1 MLHRH
6 IHSHLQL
13 TMPRKRKKRS
23 TAPVV
28 SWGLE
33 ATRPDAG
40 GLLGWPTLHPRTE
53 VTGSDRVQLYRAAR
67 ALVYNSASIRA
78 AVETCVN
85 LQGWLLPQPATP
97 DDEWNRE
104 ARRHFMRAAMNPR
117 LFDQAG
123 ALNFITAQLWL
134 EFHRL
139 VDGDAFIV
147 ATEWRGFPCFRFYRA
162 PQVSS
167 DGYGGGN
174 DMGVAINKAG
184 RPISYS
190 VYDYATGGVST
201 VPAWAGY
208 LYRHNPDPGMPR
220 GVTDLVGGIVAARDL
235 MELGGYLKASAKL
248 SAAIGLVET
257 KSPTDKKAGAM
268 QNFGRTEQVPAA
280 MPAEQQQTITQMLGG
295 SKIISLEPG
304 RDVKVLTDNRPG
316 PNTLSFMER
325 VRDELADGVGLS
337 AGILFD
343 SSKLGSAGIR
353 MEMEKARRWVEKRH
367 HWRKPLLSWLWT
379 YWVAKE
385 IAAGRLRAPR
395 EGSFEDVFWV
405 PCRDMTIDIG
415 RVATASINLVRE
427 GLMSP
432 ASFTLATEGR
442 LPEDIARERARLM
455 AAYRE
460 LEGEYNLPAGSL
472 RQSALGATDTGI
484 AIEEEEESDKNTPK
498 VDNENGNK

>member
-1 MLHRH
+1 
-6 IHSHLQL
+6 
-13 TMPRKRKKRS
+13 MPRKRKKR
-23 TAPVV
+23 TPATV
-28 SWGLE
+28 SAWGLE

-53 VTGSDRVQLYRAAR
+53 VSVYDRIQLYRAAR
-67 ALVYNSASIRA
+67 ALVYNSASIRS

-97 DDEWNRE
+97 DDDWNRT

-139 VDGDAFIV
+139 VEGDAFIV
-147 ATEWRGFPCFRFYRA
+147 ATEYRGFPCFRFYRA
-162 PQVSS
+162 PQISA
-167 DGYGGGN
+167 DGIGGGA
-174 DMGVAINKAG
+174 DLGVTSNAAG
-184 RPISYS
+184 RPIAYS
-190 VYDYATGGVST
+190 VFDYTTGKPHT

-208 LYRHNPDPGMPR
+208 LYRHNPDPASPR
-220 GVTDLVGGIVAARDL
+220 GLTDLIGGIVAARDL
-235 MELGGYLKASAKL
+235 MELSGYLKASAKL

-257 KSPTDKKAGAM
+257 KSPADKKAGAM
-268 QNFGRTEQVPAA
+268 QNFGRTEQAPAA
-280 MPAEQQQTITQMLGG
+280 MAPEDAATITRMMGG

-304 RDVKVLTDNRPG
+304 RDVKVLTDNRPA

-367 HWRKPLLSWLWT
+367 HWRKPLLTWLWT

-395 EGSFEDVFWV
+395 SGSFEDVFWV
-405 PCRDMTIDIG
+405 PCRDMTIDLG

-442 LPEDIARERARLM
+442 LPEDIARERARLL

-460 LEGEYNLPAGSL
+460 LEAEFNLPPGSL
-472 RQSALGATDTGI
+472 RQSALGATDASPT
-484 AIEEEEESDKNTPK
+484 ASEQEDDSSSDKNTPK
-498 VDNENGNK
+498 VEQQ

>member
-1 MLHRH
+1 
-6 IHSHLQL
+6 
-13 TMPRKRKKRS
+13 MPRKRKKRS
-23 TAPVV
+23 IAPVNA
-28 SWGLE
+28 WGLE

-40 GLLGWPTLHPRTE
+40 GLLCWPTLHPRTE
-53 VTGSDRVQLYRAAR
+53 LSGLDRVQLYRAAR
-67 ALVYNSASIRA
+67 ALVYNSSSIRA

-104 ARRHFMRAAMNPR
+104 ARRHFMRTAMNPR

-134 EFHRL
+134 EFHRI
-139 VDGDAFIV
+139 VEGDALIV
-147 ATEWRGFPCFRFYRA
+147 ATEYRGFPCFRFYRA
-162 PQVSS
+162 PQVST
-167 DGYGGGN
+167 DGLGGGA
-174 DMGVAINKAG
+174 DAGVTTNKAG
-184 RPISYS
+184 RPVAYS
-190 VYDYATGGVST
+190 VYNYTTDTPAT

-208 LYRHNPDPGMPR
+208 LYRHNPDPASPR
-220 GVTDLVGGIVAARDL
+220 GITDLVGGIVAARDL

-268 QNFGRTEQVPAA
+268 QNFGRTEQAPAD
-280 MPAEQQQTITQMLGG
+280 MPPEQQHTITQMMGG

-304 RDVKVLTDNRPG
+304 RDVKVLTDNRPA

-367 HWRKPLLSWLWT
+367 HWRKPLLTWLWT

-385 IAAGRLRAPR
+385 IAAGRLRSPR
-395 EGSFEDVFWV
+395 TGSFEDVFWV

-415 RVATASINLVRE
+415 RVASASINLVRE

-432 ASFTLATEGR
+432 AAFTLATEGR
-442 LPEDIARERARLM
+442 LPEDIARERARLL

-460 LEGEYNLPAGSL
+460 LEQEFQLPPGSL
-472 RQSALGATDTGI
+472 RQSALGATDSTP
-484 AIEEEEESDKNTPK
+484 AEEEENSDKNTPK
-498 VDNENGNK
+498 V

>member
-1 MLHRH
+1 
-6 IHSHLQL
+6 
-13 TMPRKRKKRS
+13 MPRKRKKRPAA
-23 TAPVV
+23 APVT

-33 ATRPDAG
+33 ATRPDSG
-40 GLLGWPTLHPRTE
+40 GLLCWPTLHPRTE
-53 VTGSDRVQLYRAAR
+53 ISGLDRIQLYRAAR

-97 DDEWNRE
+97 DDDWNRE
-104 ARRHFMRAAMNPR
+104 ARRHFMRTAMNPR

-139 VDGDAFIV
+139 VEGDALIV
-147 ATEWRGFPCFRFYRA
+147 ATEYRGFPCFRFYRA
-162 PQVSS
+162 PQISE
-167 DGYGGGN
+167 DGYGAGT
-174 DMGVAINKAG
+174 DLGVTTNKAG
-184 RPISYS
+184 RPLAYS
-190 VYDYATGGVST
+190 VFDYTSGKPSS
-201 VPAWAGY
+201 VPAWAAY
-208 LYRHNPDPGMPR
+208 LYRHNPDPASPR
-220 GVTDLVGGIVAARDL
+220 GITDLVGGIVAARDL

-268 QNFGRTEQVPAA
+268 QNFGRTTEAPAP
-280 MPAEQQQTITQMLGG
+280 MSPEQQHTITQMLGG

-304 RDVKVLTDNRPG
+304 RDVKVLTDNRPS

-367 HWRKPLLSWLWT
+367 HWRKPLLTWLWT

-385 IAAGRLRAPR
+385 ISAGRLRSPHS
-395 EGSFEDVFWV
+395 GSFEDVFWV

-442 LPEDIARERARLM
+442 LPEDIARERARLLST
-455 AAYRE
+455 YRE
-460 LEGEYNLPAGSL
+460 LEAEFNLPPGSL
-472 RQSALGATDTGI
+472 RQSALGATDPS
-484 AIEEEEESDKNTPK
+484 APAED
-498 VDNENGNK
+498 DANENPDKSNP